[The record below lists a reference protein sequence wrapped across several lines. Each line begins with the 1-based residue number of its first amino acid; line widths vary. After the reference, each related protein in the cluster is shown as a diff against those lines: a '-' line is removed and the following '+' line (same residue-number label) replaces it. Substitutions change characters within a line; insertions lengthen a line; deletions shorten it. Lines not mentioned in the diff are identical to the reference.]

1 MTTDTPDA
9 RALVERLLWLEAQYR
24 SAGRF
29 LAEDFKEASA
39 TITALLDRI
48 EALEAE
54 RDTAW
59 NDAIEAAHRM
69 AALNAH
75 DCHICQDAVDAILA
89 LHKGDLT

>member
-39 TITALLDRI
+39 TITALLAENERLRGVLTRI
-48 EALEAE
+48 VESADPYTTGDGHARCAE
-54 RDTAW
+54 IARDG
-59 NDAIEAAHRM
+59 
-69 AALNAH
+69 L
-75 DCHICQDAVDAILA
+75 
-89 LHKGDLT
+89 KGADQ